1 MNRLK
6 ELPERDRPYEKAKE
20 RGVEALLAM
29 LQGNAPAQKSIVVP
43 HEVIERATT
52 LGE

>member
-1 MNRLK
+1 
-6 ELPERDRPYEKAKE
+6 
-20 RGVEALLAM
+20 VEALLAM
-29 LQGNAPAQKSIVVP
+29 LGGEPVSQEHIVVP